1 MGEKLKTLEK
11 LLGPFAGRLRRLTM
25 GPAERERDIFLCG
38 EMREQVS
45 FLKDKP
51 EPPTVTSE

>member
-11 LLGPFAGRLRRLTM
+11 LLSPFACLLWGM
-25 GPAERERDIFLCG
+25 PMDPAEGECDIFLCG
-38 EMREQVS
+38 QVGEQVS

-51 EPPTVTSE
+51 KSSPMASE